1 MASHDVT
8 ATDRLGDVASDTN
21 ALVYRVDGTFE
32 DGELARI
39 ASAVPTVVLGEDEHL
54 VPAVD
59 ANCRGF
65 LPRIASLEEIAD
77 AVDTVL
83 DGGGVV
89 PPDLLGTLLR
99 HLVDRRRSPV
109 APPGFA
115 DLTPRE
121 KEVFTLAARGARKE
135 EIGEHLF
142 ISPATAR
149 THLQRVYEKL
159 GVHSQAELI
168 ALASPTTD
176 PIAEEM
182 N

>member
-1 MASHDVT
+1 
-8 ATDRLGDVASDTN
+8 
-21 ALVYRVDGTFE
+21 
-32 DGELARI
+32 
-39 ASAVPTVVLGEDEHL
+39 
-54 VPAVD
+54 
-59 ANCRGF
+59 
-65 LPRIASLEEIAD
+65 
-77 AVDTVL
+77 
-83 DGGGVV
+83 GGGVV
-89 PPDLLGTLLR
+89 PPDLLGRLLR
-99 HLVDRRRSPV
+99 HLVDRRRSLV

-121 KEVFTLAARGARKE
+121 KEVFRLAARGARKE
-135 EIGEHLF
+135 EIGETLF

-159 GVHSQAELI
+159 GIHSQSELI